1 MRRKS
6 ELLSGKVKAGH
17 LALLTQLGLTHY
29 SYYAWGGMFSE
40 RGYTAVEIDIEAPK
54 ESASTRD
61 SLQAMAK
68 GKRLVC
74 A

>member
-1 MRRKS
+1 
-6 ELLSGKVKAGH
+6 
-17 LALLTQLGLTHY
+17 
-29 SYYAWGGMFSE
+29 MFSE

-68 GKRLVC
+68 GERLVF
-74 A
+74 ASMRYLTDDKLITLILNLRLIPQQNSLNKFDS